1 VRQRCCNSIFVLP
14 SAWQA
19 TSNGSLMV
27 DSPPSR
33 PNRDE
38 SLFLEDQE
46 EEKEEENLECL
57 DDVPPSMPMRKS
69 SVQDYANACTPQRLP
84 SVQNA
89 ANACMP
95 TRKLSVQNTARDAM
109 ECNNEYH
116 SGLASQ
122 RNFVFGET
130 VAAKPSLSSFWDMR
144 KPDDSKKPSVD
155 KPPASYQRKV
165 SVSEINAFA
174 SIRIQSS
181 TNLQGNHDPT
191 QPQQHPQPPSTTS
204 PNSVI
209 LKPMVAKPNSN
220 SHVDDDAA
228 AVVVVRDVNET
239 WACIQRDYYAL
250 TACRRCQAELT
261 CIRDVDQVQ
270 CPTCHSRTPNNACG
284 AGGGGGGIGIGL
296 TLQDLR
302 RCEQQQEMGD
312 V

>member
-1 VRQRCCNSIFVLP
+1 
-14 SAWQA
+14 
-19 TSNGSLMV
+19 
-27 DSPPSR
+27 
-33 PNRDE
+33 
-38 SLFLEDQE
+38 
-46 EEKEEENLECL
+46 
-57 DDVPPSMPMRKS
+57 
-69 SVQDYANACTPQRLP
+69 
-84 SVQNA
+84 
-89 ANACMP
+89 
-95 TRKLSVQNTARDAM
+95 M
-109 ECNNEYH
+109 ECTNEFH

-130 VAAKPSLSSFWDMR
+130 ATAKPSLSSFWDTLR

-181 TNLQGNHDPT
+181 TNLQGNHNPT
-191 QPQQHPQPPSTTS
+191 QPQQHPQQSASTTS
-204 PNSVI
+204 PNSVV
-209 LKPMVAKPNSN
+209 LKPMVAQPNSN
-220 SHVDDDAA
+220 SHADDDA

-250 TACRRCQAELT
+250 TACGRCQAELT

-270 CPTCHSRTPNNACG
+270 CPTCHSRTSNNACG
-284 AGGGGGGIGIGL
+284 VGGGGGIGIGL

-302 RCEQQQEMGD
+302 RCEQEQQEQEMDG